1 MLSPSLQAENR
12 RLKIAYNNYKNAF
25 TESFLPTFSLS
36 AQASKEYDRENRLSS
51 WEEFR
56 RADSSGRA
64 EGNWNLFNTGKDA
77 LAYKSASLDWQTAQI
92 NFDQTVQQYV
102 LEAAQIYYDLLLSQ
116 KLLNVYEEDL
126 SIAQKQYEQ
135 DKLFYENGLKTRSDL
150 LSSETNWRSSQLSVF
165 SAKNDYANALK
176 NFNIALNRPV
186 DSPVQLDEKITL
198 ELSALPPLEQDLTQ
212 ALANRYDARIER
224 LALKQSDITRTLGN
238 LETLPAVFVNL
249 FAATGRGFD
258 SHQLWDYNYGISAGI
273 SFDIGFLYFNKYRNR
288 QNARLENESAHLEYE
303 QFLRSLNN
311 DVVQT
316 RNALLLKMHSLE
328 ISKLRL
334 ESASQKF
341 DATQL
346 KYKNGLMS
354 ATDLTVA
361 RQELISAQVD
371 YATLLSD
378 LTLARLRYKH
388 ALGEPLYDYRPEE
401 L

>member
-1 MLSPSLQAENR
+1 M
-12 RLKIAYNNYKNAF
+12 
-25 TESFLPTFSLS
+25 
-36 AQASKEYDRENRLSS
+36 
-51 WEEFR
+51 
-56 RADSSGRA
+56 
-64 EGNWNLFNTGKDA
+64 
-77 LAYKSASLDWQTAQI
+77 
-92 NFDQTVQQYV
+92 
-102 LEAAQIYYDLLLSQ
+102 
-116 KLLNVYEEDL
+116 
-126 SIAQKQYEQ
+126 
-135 DKLFYENGLKTRSDL
+135 
-150 LSSETNWRSSQLSVF
+150 
-165 SAKNDYANALK
+165 
-176 NFNIALNRPV
+176 
-186 DSPVQLDEKITL
+186 
-198 ELSALPPLEQDLTQ
+198 
-212 ALANRYDARIER
+212 
-224 LALKQSDITRTLGN
+224 
-238 LETLPAVFVNL
+238 

-378 LTLARLRYKH
+378 LTLSRLRYKH

>member
-1 MLSPSLQAENR
+1 MHKTLGSLASILFAVPAFCLQFSPQDALSGNSSQDPAFFTAKEYIGQYLMLSPSLQAENR

-186 DSPVQLDEKITL
+186 DSPVQLDEKSHWNFPLCRRWSKI
-198 ELSALPPLEQDLTQ
+198 LPKRWPTVM
-212 ALANRYDARIER
+212 
-224 LALKQSDITRTLGN
+224 TR
-238 LETLPAVFVNL
+238 V
-249 FAATGRGFD
+249 
-258 SHQLWDYNYGISAGI
+258 S
-273 SFDIGFLYFNKYRNR
+273 
-288 QNARLENESAHLEYE
+288 
-303 QFLRSLNN
+303 N
-311 DVVQT
+311 D
-316 RNALLLKMHSLE
+316 
-328 ISKLRL
+328 
-334 ESASQKF
+334 
-341 DATQL
+341 
-346 KYKNGLMS
+346 
-354 ATDLTVA
+354 
-361 RQELISAQVD
+361 
-371 YATLLSD
+371 
-378 LTLARLRYKH
+378 
-388 ALGEPLYDYRPEE
+388 
-401 L
+401 